1 MIQKS
6 NFKSLINN
14 DWILS
19 ENIWG
24 KSVRN
29 SIYRTYIAYIWV
41 DVRPDIRTF
50 KGLYRT
56 ISAVE
61 WILSSIHVYASFK
74 SRRIKNTS
82 NHTACKSWPFTWSGR
97 GERHTY
103 LKTYI
108 SIHIS
113 HFYVNLTWIQF
124 WVRLMFEFTFITAL
138 NIVILMW
145 QFGYNIVT
153 VTTYQFNQVRISF
166 RHIRLPLVK
175 LQSGEGS
182 YSQILRSFAQIDV
195 DLDVSYLAHFL
206 I

>member
-1 MIQKS
+1 M
-6 NFKSLINN
+6 
-14 DWILS
+14 
-19 ENIWG
+19 ENH
-24 KSVRN
+24 KNQLRC
-29 SIYRTYIAYIWV
+29 T
-41 DVRPDIRTF
+41 
-50 KGLYRT
+50 
-56 ISAVE
+56 
-61 WILSSIHVYASFK
+61 VYASFK

-82 NHTACKSWPFTWSGR
+82 NHTACKSWPFTRSGR

-124 WVRLMFEFTFITAL
+124 WVRLMFKFTFITAL

-195 DLDVSYLAHFL
+195 DSDVSYLAHFL
-206 I
+206 ILRMISDQDPSLPEANML